1 MSDDR
6 ADNRKFLR
14 HPSDIPI
21 EVTEVNMPFEG
32 EREKLQDVSLTGLSF
47 VCKNCPEK
55 GSVIRFRIP
64 VVDPVF
70 EIEGRVA
77 WVTKGE
83 EGYRVGVEFLGLNDA
98 FRGRMVE
105 QVCYIEHYRKK
116 LSKERGEEVSSEEAG
131 VDWIKKYAA
140 DFPQL

>member
-1 MSDDR
+1 MSDDLK
-6 ADNRKFLR
+6 DDRKFLR

-32 EREKLQDVSLTGLSF
+32 ERETLQDVSLAGLSF
-47 VCKNCPEK
+47 VCKVCPEE

-70 EIEGRVA
+70 EVEGRVA
-77 WVTKGE
+77 WSSKSE

-98 FRGRMVE
+98 FRGRMVV
-105 QVCYIEHYRKK
+105 QVCYIEIYRRA
-116 LSKERGEEVSSEEAG
+116 LSEERGEEVSSEEAAA
-131 VDWIKKYAA
+131 DWIKKYAE
-140 DFPQL
+140 DFPQI